1 MTCTFST
8 IEGKIKVLIFN
19 HSLKEVNMKDRKFSH
34 EEFTIMQMICEYA
47 YAKHSD
53 QLELFTYFNPEDV
66 NTLGFF
72 KDKNFASKYSR
83 EFFDWIFR
91 VDNYA
96 DEIPTSLGLYN
107 GDLKKLSDEEKET
120 IVELSDDF
128 FKVFEIEDHKANV
141 EV

>member
-1 MTCTFST
+1 MKERNFSN
-8 IEGKIKVLIFN
+8 K
-19 HSLKEVNMKDRKFSH
+19 
-34 EEFTIMQMICEYA
+34 EFTIMQMICEYA
-47 YAKHSD
+47 HAKHSD

-72 KDKNFASKYSR
+72 KDTNFASQYSR

-91 VDNYA
+91 IDHYVDDVPEFSGYDGELRN
-96 DEIPTSLGLYN
+96 
-107 GDLKKLSDEEKET
+107 LSKEDKET

-141 EV
+141 EEQGFQVYLIAD

>member
-1 MTCTFST
+1 
-8 IEGKIKVLIFN
+8 
-19 HSLKEVNMKDRKFSH
+19 MKDRKFSH

>member
-1 MTCTFST
+1 MKNKKLRQFSMQE
-8 IEGKIKVLIFN
+8 I
-19 HSLKEVNMKDRKFSH
+19 
-34 EEFTIMQMICEYA
+34 TIMQMICEYS

-72 KDKNFASKYSR
+72 KDKNFASEYSR
-83 EFFDWIFR
+83 EFFDWIYR
-91 VDNYA
+91 IDNYV
-96 DEIPTSLGLYN
+96 DGVSEFLGYD
-107 GDLKKLSDEEKET
+107 GKLKNLSKEDKET

-141 EV
+141 EEQGFQVYLIAD